1 MRFTDVFAALGLR
14 RAGSTAI
21 DVPALLDAVERE
33 DPADLARAIAGLL
46 SATVALADPAVVLL
60 GGPWGRHPRV
70 RAAVAREFARSPR
83 HVPVL
88 AATVEDEPSL
98 AGARTAALEQLR
110 DAVVAARR

>member
-1 MRFTDVFAALGLR
+1 MRLTDVFAALGVR

-21 DVPALLDAVERE
+21 NVPALLGAVERE

-60 GGPWGRHPRV
+60 GGPWGRHPKV
-70 RAAVAREFARSPR
+70 LAAVAREFAKAPR
-83 HVPVL
+83 HVPVE
-88 AATVEDEPSL
+88 AAAVEDEPSL
-98 AGARTAALEQLR
+98 SGARTAALEQLR